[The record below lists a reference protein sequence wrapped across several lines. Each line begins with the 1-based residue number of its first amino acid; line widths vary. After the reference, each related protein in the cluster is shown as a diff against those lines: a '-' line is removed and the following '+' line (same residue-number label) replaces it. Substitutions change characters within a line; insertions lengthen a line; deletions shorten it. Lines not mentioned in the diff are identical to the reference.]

1 MIQKETRGGKRV
13 IYICMHVCAEYKKL
27 QTNSD
32 TQRQRYSDLLR
43 HV

>member
-1 MIQKETRGGKRV
+1 MGDIHLQN
-13 IYICMHVCAEYKKL
+13 VCAEYKKL

-43 HV
+43 HS